1 MPTIGLAELTIV
13 VGYLV
18 VIGLVIALPFWA
30 IRQIRRNRSRVD
42 QLERRSRPSS
52 SAGWGPVA
60 T

>member
-1 MPTIGLAELTIV
+1 VPTIGLAELTIV

-30 IRQIRRNRSRVD
+30 IGQIRGNRGRVD
-42 QLERRSRPSS
+42 ELERSVSELESRL
-52 SAGWGPVA
+52 GPHG

>member
-1 MPTIGLAELTIV
+1 VPTIGLAELTIV

-30 IRQIRRNRSRVD
+30 IRQIRRNRGRVD
-42 QLERRSRPSS
+42 QLERRVAELESRL
-52 SAGWGPVA
+52 GPDR

>member
-1 MPTIGLAELTIV
+1 VPTIGLAELTMV

-30 IRQIRRNRSRVD
+30 IGQIRRNRRRVD
-42 QLERRSRPSS
+42 QLERRVTELESRR
-52 SAGWGPVA
+52 GPDR